1 MLKDYSELLDK
12 TFRTEITSK
21 ISQEVKKDFPNV
33 NERELRHFSNNVY
46 IFATLKA
53 YNIKEQDIIDQLVY
67 LNNQYFDE
75 MQENGEI
82 MNSKINCV
90 NVDYLTRLNEKYR
103 KIIKNKI

>member
-1 MLKDYSELLDK
+1 MLNDYSELLDK
-12 TFRTEITSK
+12 PFRIEITSK

-33 NERELRHFSNNVY
+33 NERELKHFSNNIY
-46 IFATLKA
+46 ISATLKA
-53 YNIKEQDIIDQLVY
+53 YKVEEQDIIDQLVY

-82 MNSKINCV
+82 RNSKINCV

-103 KIIKNKI
+103 KIIKKKI